1 MVSFVLCERLTTLY
15 PHSSHS
21 QSLMFIPLPLP
32 LVSSPRYTSTKPT
45 LAGCSAS
52 MPLISDTSER
62 WLFFH
67 KTTSTPNTCSAD
79 QITAPSCS
87 AKPAA
92 QNGFKLRRLCPCK
105 SGRRRMETQVRRGKG
120 ATTAGCPHFESEND
134 AIRRRL
140 NMAEEESNFPD
151 TLSSSNPSNA
161 AAAGPAITMTT
172 LACTVT
178 SLFALSMGSGTR
190 NKLILPLLLL
200 TSFAVL
206 PSTDAHNWING
217 PARVASR
224 LAMIKPCPSRMN
236 VEPHLHVNPGQEFNL
251 EWASGH
257 NGRTFFVAVRAED
270 VHNLALLNPV
280 STADELLLK

>member
-1 MVSFVLCERLTTLY
+1 
-15 PHSSHS
+15 
-21 QSLMFIPLPLP
+21 
-32 LVSSPRYTSTKPT
+32 
-45 LAGCSAS
+45 
-52 MPLISDTSER
+52 MPLIADTSER

-190 NKLILPLLLL
+190 NTLILPLLLL